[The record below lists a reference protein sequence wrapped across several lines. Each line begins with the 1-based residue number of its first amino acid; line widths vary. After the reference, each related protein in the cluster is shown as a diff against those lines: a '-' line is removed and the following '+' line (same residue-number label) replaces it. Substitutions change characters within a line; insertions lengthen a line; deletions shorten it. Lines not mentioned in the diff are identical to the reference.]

1 MILNIHGFRSCGDN
15 AKAAFLRDLFPEV
28 QIVSP
33 TLPLAPHKALEVLE
47 REIERCG
54 KPLEMIVGS
63 SLGGFFAYVLCCRYR
78 VPAVLLNP
86 AVVPFVHLAEAVGPV
101 ENACTGEP
109 GTWTAEGCLA
119 LKDLFCETASR
130 AEGTLVHVF
139 LTADDE
145 VLEPRLTRAFFRFHG
160 RLVELPWG
168 THRFEGLDRLSA
180 EIRSIYD
187 KAAGKTIRQD
197 ELGG

>member
-63 SLGGFFAYVLCCRYR
+63 SLGGFYAYVLCCRYR

-109 GTWTAEGCLA
+109 GTWTAEDCLA
-119 LKDLFCETASR
+119 LKDLFCETAYR

>member
-47 REIERCG
+47 SEIERCG

-63 SLGGFFAYVLCCRYR
+63 SLGGFYAYVLCCRYR

-86 AVVPFVHLAEAVGPV
+86 AVVPFVHLVEAVGPV

-109 GTWTAEGCLA
+109 GTWTAEDCLA
-119 LKDLFCETASR
+119 LKDLFCETAYR